1 MDGNIP
7 KYVKV
12 AIALV
17 LIGSI
22 TLEAYPFKDWSWINP
37 TQYENDFPIP
47 PEDDLSYRLY
57 CGASPGGPYDLF
69 STLLEEPS
77 PVNLD
82 MGALVANAPGTYYC
96 VSTATS
102 SLHNTE
108 SAYSNEVNFTVLP
121 ADLGLRPKPP
131 VLSVGSG

>member
-1 MDGNIP
+1 MRRVTKG
-7 KYVKV
+7 

-17 LIGSI
+17 LVGSI
-22 TLEAYPFKDWSWINP
+22 TIQAYPFKDWSWIGP

-47 PEDDLSYRLY
+47 AEDDLSYTLY
-57 CGASPGGPYDLF
+57 CGITPGGPYDVF

-77 PVNLD
+77 PINID
-82 MGALVANAPGTYYC
+82 MGPLVMNAPGTYFC

-108 SAYSNEVNFTVLP
+108 SVYSNEVNFTVLP